1 MELYE
6 VLLAVVE
13 KAREEGIPD
22 LEIQDALSAIHLEIT
37 NKIYLQKHYD
47 DEVPSRLSGRKIN
60 A

>member
-22 LEIQDALSAIHLEIT
+22 LEIQDALASIHLEIS
-37 NKIYLQKHYD
+37 NKIYLQNHYGED
-47 DEVPSRLSGRKIN
+47 GIPPRLQLKG
-60 A
+60 